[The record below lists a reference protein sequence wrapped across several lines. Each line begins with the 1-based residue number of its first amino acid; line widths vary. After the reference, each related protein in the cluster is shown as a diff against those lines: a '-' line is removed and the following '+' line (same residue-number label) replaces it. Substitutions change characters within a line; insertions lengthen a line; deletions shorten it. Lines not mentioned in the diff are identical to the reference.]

1 MLWLDGQI
9 HYHLNFKNMELHI
22 LDLSI
27 VVVFLVAMI
36 WWALKNGKSGDS
48 DSYFL
53 AGRNMKWPV
62 VGLALFAASVSSSTL
77 MGHSGEGFISGIAV
91 YNYNWISILVMVFF
105 AVFFLPFYIRSGIFT
120 MPEFLEKRFDRRSR
134 TYFSFITI
142 LGNIFLDGAATLYS
156 GALIIKLIFPQVDI
170 FVIIIIMALVA
181 GSYTIIGGLSSAI
194 TADVIQ
200 AIILVVGS
208 TILSFYAFDSIGG
221 WDAFHQRFSEG
232 VWLKLVRPLD
242 DPTVPWLGMLLGI
255 PILGFYFWAN
265 NQVMVQRVLSAKSI
279 DHGRKGV
286 LLVGFLYLF
295 TLYIFIV
302 PGLAARG
309 INLFG
314 VDNLPNEVVSGSVL
328 KADYGIN
335 TDQVYPRLITHLL
348 PVGIIGIILAAM
360 VSALTAAFSATLGSV
375 SSLFTMD
382 FYSKWDKNASS
393 QKLVRVGQ
401 ISAFVVMI
409 IAVIWAPFIQR
420 FDSLVSYYQEIV
432 SYLAPPVVS
441 TFFLGLFW
449 KRANGSGAFA
459 GLISGLFIAG
469 GLMIAKYGMGIDP
482 HIHFLILAPCIFVV
496 SMTIA
501 VTVSLLTAKP
511 DPIQIRDF
519 TWTKQIWIDESAE
532 LKGVVWYK
540 NFRVLSLIL
549 VIGCFAMF
557 LLYM

>member
-1 MLWLDGQI
+1 MQ
-9 HYHLNFKNMELHI
+9 LNI
-22 LDLSI
+22 IDLTI
-27 VVVFLVAMI
+27 VVVFLIAMI

-48 DSYFL
+48 DAYFL

-62 VGLALFAASVSSSTL
+62 VGLSLFAASVSSSTL

-105 AVFFLPFYIRSGIFT
+105 AVFFLPFYIKSGIFT

-142 LGNIFLDGAATLYS
+142 LGNVFLDGAATLYS
-156 GALIIKLIFPQVDI
+156 GALIIKMIFPGVDLMT
-170 FVIIIIMALVA
+170 IIILMALVA

-200 AIILVVGS
+200 AAILVIGS
-208 TILSFYAFDSIGG
+208 TILAFYAFHSIGG
-221 WDAFHQRFSEG
+221 WEEFHQRFSEG
-232 VWLKLVRPLD
+232 VWLKLTRPLD
-242 DPTVPWLGMLLGI
+242 DPTVPWLGMIVGI

-265 NQVMVQRVLSAKSI
+265 NQVMVQRVLSARSI

-295 TLYIFIV
+295 TLYLFIV
-302 PGLAARG
+302 PGLVARG

-314 VDNLPNEVVSGSVL
+314 VENLPNHIISGSEL
-328 KADYGIN
+328 KAQYGIN
-335 TDQVYPRLITHLL
+335 TDQVYPQLIAKLL
-348 PVGIIGIILAAM
+348 PVGVIGIILAAM

-393 QKLVRVGQ
+393 KKLVRVGQ

-409 IAVIWAPFIQR
+409 IAVIWAPFIQK

-459 GLISGLFIAG
+459 GLISGLFIAAA
-469 GLMIAKYGMGIDP
+469 LMLAKYGFHIDP
-482 HIHFLILAPCIFVV
+482 HIHFLILAPIIFIISMLVSVVV
-496 SMTIA
+496 SL
-501 VTVSLLTAKP
+501 STAKP
-511 DPIQIRDF
+511 DVLQVKEF
-519 TWTKQIWIDESAE
+519 TWSKQIWIDESRE
-532 LKGVVWYK
+532 LQGVPWYK
-540 NFRVLSLIL
+540 NFRILALLLVLA
-549 VIGCFAMF
+549 CFAMYF
-557 LLYM
+557 CYM